1 MTSLAMFLYLTI
13 VRPYKDNIANKLAIA
28 NELFL
33 AIFVACIVGVQ
44 HIDAGDK
51 LGWALITLMSSAI
64 GLNVAMMLR
73 SAYINFRARG
83 SHHPDKNNE

>member
-1 MTSLAMFLYLTI
+1 MLLYLTI
-13 VRPYKDNIANKLAIA
+13 VRPYKDNIANKLAMA
-28 NELFL
+28 NEMFL
-33 AIFVACIVGVQ
+33 VIFVACIVGVQ

-73 SAYINFRARG
+73 SAYINFKARG
-83 SHHPDKNNE
+83 SHPDKNNE